1 MSVVPLRPGDPRLIG
16 PFQLCGYVGKGGFG
30 TVYVGFQPGS
40 AQAVAVK
47 LITVPDSTDPQW
59 RQRMRHEVEAIRRV
73 RDRFTAAYV
82 DDDVDADPPWLATCY
97 LYAPSLERFVTENGC
112 LSELQGWWL
121 MSSAAEAL
129 LHIHSEGLLHR
140 DLKPGNLIMAREGVK
155 VIDFGLAKSVGGR
168 SITTHRQW
176 AGTAYFAP
184 PEQAVDMRT
193 VTAKSDVYSLA
204 ATAVY
209 ALAGHAPYSEATAS
223 FWLQGI
229 MPNLDGVPE
238 SMYELLESCLAGD
251 PEARPTV
258 SEVLDASLD
267 HLLDYGVALFLDT
280 PPPLGEV
287 LLDAIDE
294 HAVAEA
300 AEVAVAGSAGPPPIA
315 LEPLTEPSLDGSE
328 GVYAVPDQFDQS
340 FEEWVSASPNA
351 SEIVGASGKSSDSNS
366 GPGSAGA
373 ASPPDPGQPGG
384 GPLGGAWADQWN
396 DVIDERHDRYDG

>member
-16 PFQLCGYVGKGGFG
+16 PFRLCGYVGKGGFG
-30 TVYVGFQPGS
+30 TVYVGFQPG
-40 AQAVAVK
+40 AARPVAVK
-47 LITVPDSTDPQW
+47 IIKVPDSTDPQW
-59 RQRMRHEVEAIRRV
+59 RQRMRHEVEAIRRI
-73 RDRFTAAYV
+73 RDKFTAAYIA
-82 DDDVDADPPWLATCY
+82 DGVDADPPWLATSY
-97 LYAPSLERFVTENGC
+97 LYAPSLDQFVLRNGC

-121 MSSAAEAL
+121 LSSAAEAL
-129 LHIHSEGLLHR
+129 LHIHSEQLLHR

-155 VIDFGLAKSVGGR
+155 VIDFGLAKSVGG
-168 SITTHRQW
+168 SQITTHQQW
-176 AGTAYFAP
+176 AGTPYFAP

-193 VTAKSDVYSLA
+193 VTAKSDVYSFA

-209 ALAGHAPYSEATAS
+209 ALTGHAPYSEGTTS

-300 AEVAVAGSAGPPPIA
+300 AEVAVAGSAGAPPIA

-340 FEEWVSASPNA
+340 FEEWVSASPNP
-351 SEIVGASGKSSDSNS
+351 SEIVGASGKSSGSNS

-373 ASPPDPGQPGG
+373 AGPPDPGQPGG